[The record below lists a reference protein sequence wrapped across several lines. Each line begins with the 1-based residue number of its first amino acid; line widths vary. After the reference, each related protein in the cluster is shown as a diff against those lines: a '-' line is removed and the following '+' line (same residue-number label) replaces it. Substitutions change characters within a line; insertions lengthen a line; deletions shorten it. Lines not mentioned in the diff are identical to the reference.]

1 MQSQRWTVES
11 TIDVLPADRLDGLLQ
26 GAAIC
31 CAPVGTAG
39 PVHSILRAAHHE
51 SAVQNDNTG
60 WEVNKVPDRSRFGRC
75 DAQHS
80 GAEKILVL
88 RECAIPGLHRLSCFR
103 VWPRQLHAGDIDSLH
118 VSLTLAG
125 QSPTRT
131 ACRSVCRL
139 VAAEEG
145 LASHMVTG
153 TRAWAVDLR
162 FLLIPY

>member
-1 MQSQRWTVES
+1 MS
-11 TIDVLPADRLDGLLQ
+11 
-26 GAAIC
+26 
-31 CAPVGTAG
+31 
-39 PVHSILRAAHHE
+39 
-51 SAVQNDNTG
+51 
-60 WEVNKVPDRSRFGRC
+60 KVPDRSRFGRC

-80 GAEKILVL
+80 GAEKTLVL
-88 RECAIPGLHRLSCFR
+88 KGVRDPGAASIVLLSG
-103 VWPRQLHAGDIDSLH
+103 VAAAAHAGDIDSLH
-118 VSLTLAG
+118 ASLTLAG